1 MNAQLTTNKPAL
13 APIVQDL
20 IASHGRLRL
29 GATVLIS
36 LLRQPRPPDD
46 LALTNHLRRDIG
58 LSDLPA
64 AVKTWQNL
72 R

>member
-1 MNAQLTTNKPAL
+1 MNAPLTTNRPAL

-46 LALTNHLRRDIG
+46 AALSAHLRRDIG
-58 LSDLPA
+58 LPDQAPPSN
-64 AVKTWQNL
+64 TWRHL